1 MQAIHISC
9 YEEREKGGRGGR
21 ERERERERDVYLMY
35 TDVAHVTEDEVIV
48 FFTLRLSEWS
58 EGEGR
63 HDNQPNTNT
72 QR

>member
-1 MQAIHISC
+1 
-9 YEEREKGGRGGR
+9 
-21 ERERERERDVYLMY
+21 MY

-58 EGEGR
+58 EGEGV
-63 HDNQPNTNT
+63 HDNKPNTNT